1 MSSNGSGLTWSDI
14 QETVNITYRQL
25 DTWIRAGLIHP
36 AGGVVGTGNFRY
48 FTPDEVNVLATMAD
62 LVSAGLMPAAA
73 AGLARQLADVDVG
86 TMGKFN
92 VSKAEPT

>member
-1 MSSNGSGLTWSDI
+1 MSVLTWADI
-14 QETVNITYRQL
+14 APNINATYRQL

-62 LVSAGLMPAAA
+62 LVSAGLTPLAA

-86 TMGKFN
+86 TMGKFC

>member
-1 MSSNGSGLTWSDI
+1 VSVLTWSDI
-14 QETVNITYRQL
+14 APNINITYRQL

-48 FTPDEVNVLATMAD
+48 FTPAEVNVLTTMAD
-62 LVSAGLMPAAA
+62 LVAAGLSPLAA
-73 AGLARQLADVDVG
+73 AGLARQLARVDVA
-86 TMGKFN
+86 TLGKFC

>member
-1 MSSNGSGLTWSDI
+1 MTALVWSDI
-14 QETVNITYRQL
+14 APNINITYRQL

-36 AGGVVGTGNFRY
+36 AGGVVGTGNFRS
-48 FTPDEVNVLATMAD
+48 FTPDEVNVLAAMSD

-73 AGLARQLADVDVG
+73 AGLARQLARVDVAM
-86 TMGKFN
+86 MGRFN